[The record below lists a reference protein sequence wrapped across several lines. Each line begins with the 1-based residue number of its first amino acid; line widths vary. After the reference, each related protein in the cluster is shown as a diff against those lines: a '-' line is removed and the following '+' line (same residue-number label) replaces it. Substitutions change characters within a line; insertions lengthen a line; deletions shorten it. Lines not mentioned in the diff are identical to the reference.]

1 MGERGGEPQDAGVP
15 AYAAMTLLAAA
26 VIVHDRAEHRVLL
39 LRRGPGARYGDG
51 LWDLPVGKS
60 DPGEP
65 ITRTAVRELYEET
78 GVRVAPEDL
87 EVAHVIHGA
96 HSVQSPNGYLTVVF
110 AAARWTGT
118 ARNREPGKHREVRW
132 YDIDACPREFVPST
146 DRALRAYLGRGPAL
160 SEHGWPA
167 APAG

>member
-1 MGERGGEPQDAGVP
+1 MGERDAEPQDAGPV
-15 AYAAMTLLAAA
+15 AYGAMTLLAAA
-26 VIVHDRAEHRVLL
+26 VVVHDREKGRVLL

-87 EVAHVIHGA
+87 AVAHLIHGA
-96 HSVQSPNGYLTVVF
+96 HGVQSPNGYLTVVF
-110 AAARWTGT
+110 AADRWTGT
-118 ARNREPGKHREVRW
+118 AENREPGKHREVRW
-132 YDIDACPREFVPST
+132 CDVDAVPERFVPST
-146 DRALRAYLGRGPAL
+146 ARALRAYLGRGPLL

-167 APAG
+167 E